1 MSDAFTDVAKMKKNQ
16 RRNQGSRRTNRGND
30 IGKWTQTAKE

>member
-16 RRNQGSRRTNRGND
+16 RRNQGTWGSSRRND
-30 IGKWTQTAKE
+30 FGEWS